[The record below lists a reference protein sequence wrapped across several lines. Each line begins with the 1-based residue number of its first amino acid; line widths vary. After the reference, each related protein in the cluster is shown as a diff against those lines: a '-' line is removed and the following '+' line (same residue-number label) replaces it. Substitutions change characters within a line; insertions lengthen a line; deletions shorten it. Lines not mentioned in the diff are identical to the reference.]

1 MSEFNT
7 VAVEDQYCSGVTAH
21 HPITIERGSGP
32 YLWDA
37 QGNRYIDCVAGYGTA
52 NVGHCHPKV
61 TAAIQKQAAE
71 LVVCPGC
78 QYNEVRAR
86 LLEKL
91 VELAPGDINRV
102 YLGNSGTESVEA
114 ALKFARLSTGRQGIV
129 ATKRAFHGRSMGA
142 LSATWESK
150 YRDPYLP
157 LVPGFS
163 HVTYNDIEAMDAAI
177 TDETAGVILE
187 VVQGE
192 GGIYPGTGEYL
203 RAVQQMCRERGAMFI
218 VDEVQSGCART
229 GRFFACEHYDLE
241 PDIICLAK
249 SLAGGVPIGATL
261 IGPRVENLAPSV
273 HGTTFGGNPLAA
285 AAALATIEVIEEEHL
300 AERAEAL
307 GIMAKARLQQIE
319 SPLIRE
325 VRGLGLMI
333 GVDLRV
339 RPGKFVNALFDE
351 GVMALTAGHTVLRLL
366 PTLVI
371 GEDDLMT
378 ACDAVERVLMAEE

>member
-7 VAVEDQYCSGVTAH
+7 VAIEDQYSSGVTAH
-21 HPITIERGSGP
+21 HPITIARGSGP
-32 YLWDA
+32 YLWDD

-78 QYNEVRAR
+78 QYNETRAR

-91 VELAPGDINRV
+91 VELAPGDIDRV

-114 ALKFARLSTGRQGIV
+114 ALKFARLSTGRQGII
-129 ATKRAFHGRSMGA
+129 ATKRAFHGRSMGS
-142 LSATWESK
+142 LSATWEAK

-187 VVQGE
+187 IVQGE
-192 GGIYPGTGEYL
+192 GGIYLGDGDYL
-203 RAVQQMCRERGAMFI
+203 RAVQQMCRDRGAMFI
-218 VDEVQSGCART
+218 VDEVQTGCGRT
-229 GRFFACEHYDLE
+229 GRFFASEHYDLE
-241 PDIICLAK
+241 PDMICLAK

-261 IGPRVENLAPSV
+261 VGPRVENLSPSV

-285 AAALATIEVIEEEHL
+285 AAALAAIEVIEEEHL
-300 AERAEAL
+300 AERAEKL
-307 GIMAKARLQQIE
+307 GVMAVARLQQIE

-325 VRGLGLMI
+325 VRGLGLMV

-339 RPGKFVNALFDE
+339 RPGKFVNALLDE